1 LSSALFIMLVTAL
14 IGGYLYGQE
23 STELAGNH
31 ARAVMLAE
39 EGIEVALNIRDD
51 DFANLADGTHG
62 LAISG
67 NQWVTTGSQDVT
79 DIFTRQLVIST
90 IDAQRKTAMSQVT
103 WQQNPQRSG
112 VVAITTRLTNW
123 MASLAASWTNAIG
136 SASLGFAGTNDG
148 LKIQVQG
155 NYAYVIRSDGTTDF
169 TIVNISNPAAPTIA
183 GTLSMSGVPRNLFI
197 SGNYAYITNA
207 NNSGELF
214 IVNITNPTAPAIV
227 GIYNAPGTA
236 DANGV
241 YVVGSN
247 AYVVRVSS
255 TSNEFLIINVG
266 IPSTPFLLG
275 SLNLASTGYEVVV
288 SGNYAYVASGH
299 NSQELQVINI
309 SLPSLPSLV
318 GSLDLSATA
327 DATTISYVGTRVFVG
342 QSTQLRNIS
351 IASPTVP
358 TLSGSYAA
366 GSANINDI
374 ALGFTNGGTYAF
386 LATSVGSAEFQVVD
400 VTTPTAMTL
409 LASVDVAGAS
419 AMNGVAYQSTLD
431 RAFGVSAGE
440 PEFYVFAP
448 Q

>member
-1 LSSALFIMLVTAL
+1 
-14 IGGYLYGQE
+14 
-23 STELAGNH
+23 
-31 ARAVMLAE
+31 
-39 EGIEVALNIRDD
+39 
-51 DFANLADGTHG
+51 
-62 LAISG
+62 
-67 NQWVTTGSQDVT
+67 
-79 DIFTRQLVIST
+79 
-90 IDAQRKTAMSQVT
+90 MSQVT

-440 PEFYVFAP
+440 PEFYVFVP